1 MTLPRGIWA
10 LGLVSAFMDIS
21 SEMIHGL
28 LPAFLVTVIGASA
41 TSLGLIEGAGEGFA
55 LITRVFSGYLSD
67 RLERRKGLIVSGY
80 LLGTLTKPLFAL
92 ASGVGLVFTAR
103 LLDRFGKGL
112 RGAPRDALIADLA
125 PAHQWGSA
133 YGLRQAL
140 DSVGAFLG
148 PLLAVAIMTL
158 TGGDYR
164 AVFWLAGLPGVIAV
178 AILVFRVQEPAGRT
192 VKPARLP
199 VNATDIRRLDR
210 AYWLVLAVG
219 VVFSLARFSEAFL
232 LLRAEAVGLSPNL
245 VPLVLVII
253 SLVYALGAYPVGRLS
268 DRIGRLRLLS
278 AGLAFL
284 IVADVILAGA
294 TGVLAVAAGAAL
306 WGLHLAFTQGLFAAL
321 VADTSAAT
329 VRGTAF
335 GVYGLVTGV
344 AVLLASVLAG
354 WLWDRY
360 GAPATFLAGALFSLL
375 ALAGFEALRRCT
387 GKYKCRG
394 RQTAGIRGRVTQER
408 YRGSRERPA
417 SGIPVEI
424 QAGRSRRR

>member
-10 LGLVSAFMDIS
+10 LGLVSAFMDVS

-92 ASGVGLVFTAR
+92 AGGVEMVLTAR
-103 LLDRFGKGL
+103 LVDRFGKGL

-125 PAHQWGSA
+125 PARQWGSA

-140 DSVGAFLG
+140 DSLGAVVG
-148 PLLAVAIMTL
+148 PLLAVAIMSVTA
-158 TGGDYR
+158 DNYR
-164 AVFWLAGLPGVIAV
+164 AVFWLAGLPGAIAV
-178 AILVFRVQEPAGRT
+178 LILVSGVREPAGRT
-192 VKPARLP
+192 VKTTPVP
-199 VNATDIRRLDR
+199 VNVADMRRLER
-210 AYWLVLAVG
+210 AYWLVLGVG
-219 VVFSLARFSEAFL
+219 VVFSMARFSEAFL
-232 LLRAEAVGLSPNL
+232 LLRAETLGFSPGR

-253 SLVYALGAYPVGRLS
+253 SLVYSLGAYPVGRLS
-268 DRIGRLRLLS
+268 DRIGRMRLLG

-284 IVADVILAGA
+284 IAADLVLAGA
-294 TGVLAVAAGAAL
+294 TGAWQVAVGAAL

-321 VADTSAAT
+321 IADTSTAAL
-329 VRGTAF
+329 RGTAF

-354 WLWDRY
+354 CLWDRY
-360 GAPATFLAGALFSLL
+360 GAPVTFLAGALFSLL
-375 ALAGFEALRRCT
+375 ALAGFGVLHRR
-387 GKYKCRG
+387 GLG
-394 RQTAGIRGRVTQER
+394 VAQ
-408 YRGSRERPA
+408 
-417 SGIPVEI
+417 
-424 QAGRSRRR
+424 

>member
-41 TSLGLIEGAGEGFA
+41 TSVGLIEGAGEGFA

-92 ASGVGLVFTAR
+92 AGGVGLVFGAR

-112 RGAPRDALIADLA
+112 RGAPRDALIADLV
-125 PAHQWGSA
+125 PAHLWGSA

-140 DSVGAFLG
+140 DSVGAFVG
-148 PLLAVAIMTL
+148 PLLAVVIMAL
-158 TGGDYR
+158 TADDFR
-164 AVFWLAGLPGVIAV
+164 VVFWLAGLPGAV
-178 AILVFRVQEPAGRT
+178 AVTLLVWGVREPARRS

-199 VNATDIRRLDR
+199 VNAVDLHHLGR
-210 AYWLVLAVG
+210 AYWQVLAVG
-219 VVFSLARFSEAFL
+219 VVFSMARFSEAFL
-232 LLRAEAVGLSPNL
+232 LLRAETAGLAPGL
-245 VPLVLVII
+245 VPLVLVVI

-268 DRIGRLRLLS
+268 DRVGRLRLLG

-284 IVADVILAGA
+284 IIADLILAAA
-294 TGVLAVAAGAAL
+294 TGVWQVAAGAAL
-306 WGLHLAFTQGLFAAL
+306 WGLHLAFTQGLFSAL
-321 VADTSAAT
+321 VADTSAAS

-335 GVYGLVTGV
+335 GVYGLVTGA

-360 GAPATFLAGALFSLL
+360 GAPVTFLAGAMFSLL
-375 ALAGFEALRRCT
+375 ALAGFEILRR
-387 GKYKCRG
+387 
-394 RQTAGIRGRVTQER
+394 
-408 YRGSRERPA
+408 RENGDRP
-417 SGIPVEI
+417 
-424 QAGRSRRR
+424 RFH

>member
-1 MTLPRGIWA
+1 MKLPRGIWA

-55 LITRVFSGYLSD
+55 LITRVFSGYISD

-92 ASGVGLVFTAR
+92 AGGVEMVLTAR
-103 LLDRFGKGL
+103 LIDRFGKGL

-125 PAHQWGSA
+125 PARQWGSA

-140 DSVGAFLG
+140 DSLGAVVG
-148 PLLAVAIMTL
+148 PLLAVAIMSVTA
-158 TGGDYR
+158 DNYR
-164 AVFWLAGLPGVIAV
+164 AVFWLAGLPGAIAV
-178 AILVFRVQEPAGRT
+178 IILVSGVREPAGRT
-192 VKPARLP
+192 LKTTPVP
-199 VNATDIRRLDR
+199 VNLADMRRLER

-219 VVFSLARFSEAFL
+219 VVFSMARFSEAFL
-232 LLRAEAVGLSPNL
+232 LLRAENLGFSPGR
-245 VPLVLVII
+245 VPFVLVII

-268 DRIGRLRLLS
+268 DRIGRTRLLG

-284 IVADVILAGA
+284 IAADLVLAGA
-294 TGVLAVAAGAAL
+294 TGAWQVAVGAAL

-321 VADTSAAT
+321 IADTSTAAL
-329 VRGTAF
+329 RGTAF

-354 WLWDRY
+354 CLWDHY
-360 GAPATFLAGALFSLL
+360 GAPVTFLAGALFSLL
-375 ALAGFEALRRCT
+375 ALAGFEVLHRR
-387 GKYKCRG
+387 G
-394 RQTAGIRGRVTQER
+394 Q
-408 YRGSRERPA
+408 
-417 SGIPVEI
+417 
-424 QAGRSRRR
+424 

>member
-28 LPAFLVTVIGASA
+28 LPVFLVTVIGASA
-41 TSLGLIEGAGEGFA
+41 TSVGLIEGAGEGFA

-67 RLERRKGLIVSGY
+67 RLKRRKGLIVSGY

-92 ASGVGLVFTAR
+92 AGGVGLVFGAR

-112 RGAPRDALIADLA
+112 RGAPRDALIAELA
-125 PAHQWGSA
+125 PEHQWGAA

-140 DSVGAFLG
+140 DSVGAFVG
-148 PLLAVAIMTL
+148 PLLAVAIMAL
-158 TGGDYR
+158 TADDYR
-164 AVFWLAGLPGVIAV
+164 TVFWLAGLPGAV
-178 AILVFRVQEPAGRT
+178 AVTVLILGVREPARRT
-192 VKPARLP
+192 VKPVRAP
-199 VNATDIRRLDR
+199 VNTTDLRSLDR
-210 AYWLVLAVG
+210 AYWLVLGVG
-219 VVFSLARFSEAFL
+219 IVFSMARFSEAFL
-232 LLRAEAVGLSPNL
+232 LLRAEAAGLAPGL

-268 DRIGRLRLLS
+268 DRVGRLRLLG
-278 AGLAFL
+278 AGLGFL
-284 IVADVILAGA
+284 IIADLMLAAA
-294 TGVLAVAAGAAL
+294 TGVWQVAAGAAL
-306 WGLHLAFTQGLFAAL
+306 WGLHLAFTQGLFSAL
-321 VADTSAAT
+321 VADTSSAP

-354 WLWDRY
+354 WLWDHY

-375 ALAGFEALRRCT
+375 ALAGFEVLRR
-387 GKYKCRG
+387 
-394 RQTAGIRGRVTQER
+394 
-408 YRGSRERPA
+408 RENGDRP
-417 SGIPVEI
+417 
-424 QAGRSRRR
+424 RFH

>member
-41 TSLGLIEGAGEGFA
+41 TSVGLIEGAGEGFA

-67 RLERRKGLIVSGY
+67 RLKRRKSLIVSGY

-92 ASGVGLVFTAR
+92 AGGVGLVFGAR

-125 PAHQWGSA
+125 PAHQWGAA

-140 DSVGAFLG
+140 DSVGAFVG
-148 PLLAVAIMTL
+148 PLLAVVVMAL
-158 TGGDYR
+158 TANDYR
-164 AVFWLAGLPGVIAV
+164 TVFWLAGLPGAV
-178 AILVFRVQEPAGRT
+178 AVTVLIWGVREPAGRT
-192 VKPARLP
+192 MKPVSLP
-199 VNATDIRRLDR
+199 VNATDLRRLDR
-210 AYWLVLAVG
+210 AYWQVLGVG
-219 VVFSLARFSEAFL
+219 IVFSMARFSEAFL
-232 LLRAEAVGLSPNL
+232 LLRAESAGLAPGR

-253 SLVYALGAYPVGRLS
+253 SLVYALGAYPVGWLS
-268 DRIGRLRLLS
+268 DRVGRLRLLG

-284 IVADVILAGA
+284 ILADLILAA
-294 TGVLAVAAGAAL
+294 ASGVWQVTAGAAL
-306 WGLHLAFTQGLFAAL
+306 WGLHLAFTQGLFSAL
-321 VADTSAAT
+321 VADTSAVS
-329 VRGTAF
+329 VRGAAF

-344 AVLLASVLAG
+344 AVLMASVLAG

-375 ALAGFEALRRCT
+375 ALTGFEVLRRREN
-387 GKYKCRG
+387 GG
-394 RQTAGIRGRVTQER
+394 RPRLLR
-408 YRGSRERPA
+408 
-417 SGIPVEI
+417 
-424 QAGRSRRR
+424 

>member
-41 TSLGLIEGAGEGFA
+41 TSVGLIEGAGEGFA

-92 ASGVGLVFTAR
+92 AGGVGLVFGAR

-112 RGAPRDALIADLA
+112 RGAPRDALIADLV

-140 DSVGAFLG
+140 DSVGAFIG
-148 PLLAVAIMTL
+148 PLLAVAIMAL
-158 TGGDYR
+158 TADDYR
-164 AVFWLAGLPGVIAV
+164 AVFWLAALPGAV
-178 AILVFRVQEPAGRT
+178 AVTILIAGVREPARPSA
-192 VKPARLP
+192 KPARLP
-199 VNATDIRRLDR
+199 LNATDLRRLGR
-210 AYWLVLAVG
+210 PYWQVLAAG
-219 VVFSLARFSEAFL
+219 VVFSMARFSEAFL
-232 LLRAEAVGLSPNL
+232 LLRAEDTGLAPGM

-253 SLVYALGAYPVGRLS
+253 SLVYALGAYPVGWLS
-268 DRIGRLRLLS
+268 DRVGRLHLLG

-284 IVADVILAGA
+284 IIADLILAAA
-294 TGVLAVAAGAAL
+294 TGVWQVAAGAAL
-306 WGLHLAFTQGLFAAL
+306 WGLHLAFTQGLFSAL
-321 VADTSAAT
+321 VADTSAAS

-375 ALAGFEALRRCT
+375 ALAGFEVLRR
-387 GKYKCRG
+387 RG
-394 RQTAGIRGRVTQER
+394 NGD
-408 YRGSRERPA
+408 RP
-417 SGIPVEI
+417 
-424 QAGRSRRR
+424 RFH

>member
-41 TSLGLIEGAGEGFA
+41 TSVGLIEGAGEGFA

-92 ASGVGLVFTAR
+92 AGGVGLVFGAR

-125 PAHQWGSA
+125 PAHQWGAA

-140 DSVGAFLG
+140 DSVGAFVG
-148 PLLAVAIMTL
+148 PLLAVAIMAL
-158 TGGDYR
+158 TADDFR
-164 AVFWLAGLPGVIAV
+164 TVFWLAGLPGVVAV
-178 AILVFRVQEPAGRT
+178 AILVLGVREPAGRT
-192 VKPARLP
+192 AKPVRAP
-199 VNATDIRRLDR
+199 VNATDLRRLDR
-210 AYWLVLAVG
+210 AYWLVLGVG
-219 VVFSLARFSEAFL
+219 IVFSMARFSEAFL
-232 LLRAEAVGLSPNL
+232 LLRAEAAGLAPGL

-253 SLVYALGAYPVGRLS
+253 SLVYALGAYPVGLLS
-268 DRIGRLRLLS
+268 DRLGRLRLLG

-284 IVADVILAGA
+284 ILADLILAAA
-294 TGVLAVAAGAAL
+294 TGVWQVAAGAAL
-306 WGLHLAFTQGLFAAL
+306 WGLHLAFTQGLFSAL
-321 VADTSAAT
+321 VADTSSVS

-354 WLWDRY
+354 WLWDHY
-360 GAPATFLAGALFSLL
+360 GAPATFLTGALFSLL
-375 ALAGFEALRRCT
+375 ALAGFEILRRQENGDRPN
-387 GKYKCRG
+387 GKMG
-394 RQTAGIRGRVTQER
+394 TDHVF
-408 YRGSRERPA
+408 
-417 SGIPVEI
+417 
-424 QAGRSRRR
+424 

>member
-28 LPAFLVTVIGASA
+28 LPVFLVTVIGAGA
-41 TSLGLIEGAGEGFA
+41 TSIGLIEGAGEGLA

-92 ASGVGLVFTAR
+92 AAGVGLVFTAR

-112 RGAPRDALIADLA
+112 RGAPRDALIAELA
-125 PAHQWGSA
+125 PPHQWGSA

-178 AILVFRVQEPAGRT
+178 AILVFRVHEPAGRT

-199 VNATDIRRLDR
+199 VSATEVRRLDR

-284 IVADVILAGA
+284 IVADLILAGA
-294 TGVLAVAAGAAL
+294 TGVLEVAAGAAV

-335 GVYGLVTGV
+335 GVYGLVKIWRRPRRLQAARKV
-344 AVLLASVLAG
+344 
-354 WLWDRY
+354 
-360 GAPATFLAGALFSLL
+360 
-375 ALAGFEALRRCT
+375 FE
-387 GKYKCRG
+387 
-394 RQTAGIRGRVTQER
+394 Q
-408 YRGSRERPA
+408 
-417 SGIPVEI
+417 
-424 QAGRSRRR
+424 

>member
-41 TSLGLIEGAGEGFA
+41 TSVGLIEGAGEGFA

-92 ASGVGLVFTAR
+92 AGGVGLVFGAR

-125 PAHQWGSA
+125 PAHQWGAA

-140 DSVGAFLG
+140 DSVGAFVG
-148 PLLAVAIMTL
+148 PLLAVAIMAL
-158 TGGDYR
+158 TADDFR
-164 AVFWLAGLPGVIAV
+164 TVFWLAGLPGAV
-178 AILVFRVQEPAGRT
+178 AVVILILGVREPAGRT
-192 VKPARLP
+192 AKPVRAP
-199 VNATDIRRLDR
+199 VNATDLRRLDR
-210 AYWLVLAVG
+210 AYWVVLGVG
-219 VVFSLARFSEAFL
+219 IVFSMARFSEAFL
-232 LLRAEAVGLSPNL
+232 LLRAEATGLAPGL

-268 DRIGRLRLLS
+268 DRLGRLRLLG

-284 IVADVILAGA
+284 ILADLILAAA
-294 TGVLAVAAGAAL
+294 TGVWQVAAGAAL
-306 WGLHLAFTQGLFAAL
+306 WGLHLAFTQGLFSAL
-321 VADTSAAT
+321 VADTSAAS

-354 WLWDRY
+354 WLWDHY
-360 GAPATFLAGALFSLL
+360 GAPATFLTGALFSLL
-375 ALAGFEALRRCT
+375 ALAGFEILRR
-387 GKYKCRG
+387 
-394 RQTAGIRGRVTQER
+394 QEN
-408 YRGSRERPA
+408 GDRP
-417 SGIPVEI
+417 
-424 QAGRSRRR
+424 RFL

>member
-41 TSLGLIEGAGEGFA
+41 TSVGLIEGAGEGFA

-67 RLERRKGLIVSGY
+67 RLARRKGLIVSGY

-92 ASGVGLVFTAR
+92 ASGVGLVFGAR

-112 RGAPRDALIADLA
+112 RGAPRDALIAELA
-125 PAHQWGSA
+125 PEHQWGAA

-140 DSVGAFLG
+140 DSVGAFVG
-148 PLLAVAIMTL
+148 PLLAVAIMAL
-158 TGGDYR
+158 TADDYR
-164 AVFWLAGLPGVIAV
+164 TVFWLAGLPGAV
-178 AILVFRVQEPAGRT
+178 AVTVLILGVREPARRT
-192 VKPARLP
+192 VKPVRAP
-199 VNATDIRRLDR
+199 VNTTDLRRLDR
-210 AYWLVLAVG
+210 AYWLVLGVG
-219 VVFSLARFSEAFL
+219 IVFSMARFSEAFL
-232 LLRAEAVGLSPNL
+232 LLRAEAAGLAPGL

-268 DRIGRLRLLS
+268 DRVGRLRLLG
-278 AGLAFL
+278 AGLGFL
-284 IVADVILAGA
+284 IIADLMLAAA
-294 TGVLAVAAGAAL
+294 TGVWQVAAGAAL
-306 WGLHLAFTQGLFAAL
+306 WGLHLAFTQGLFSAL
-321 VADTSAAT
+321 VADTSSAP

-354 WLWDRY
+354 WLWDHY

-375 ALAGFEALRRCT
+375 ALAGFEVLRR
-387 GKYKCRG
+387 
-394 RQTAGIRGRVTQER
+394 
-408 YRGSRERPA
+408 RENGDRP
-417 SGIPVEI
+417 
-424 QAGRSRRR
+424 RFH

>member
-10 LGLVSAFMDIS
+10 LGLVSAFMDVS

-92 ASGVGLVFTAR
+92 AGGVEMVLTAR
-103 LLDRFGKGL
+103 LVDRFGKGL

-125 PAHQWGSA
+125 PARQWGSA

-140 DSVGAFLG
+140 DSLGAVVG
-148 PLLAVAIMTL
+148 PLLAVAIMSVTA
-158 TGGDYR
+158 DNYR
-164 AVFWLAGLPGVIAV
+164 AVFWLAGLPGAIAV
-178 AILVFRVQEPAGRT
+178 LILVSGVREPAGRT
-192 VKPARLP
+192 VKTTPVP
-199 VNATDIRRLDR
+199 VNVADMRRLER
-210 AYWLVLAVG
+210 AYWLVLGVG
-219 VVFSLARFSEAFL
+219 VVFSMARFSEAFL
-232 LLRAEAVGLSPNL
+232 LLRAETLGFSPGR

-253 SLVYALGAYPVGRLS
+253 SLVYSLGAYPVGRLS
-268 DRIGRLRLLS
+268 DRIGRMRLLG

-284 IVADVILAGA
+284 IAADLVLAGA
-294 TGVLAVAAGAAL
+294 TGAWQVAVGAAL

-321 VADTSAAT
+321 IADTSTAAL
-329 VRGTAF
+329 RGTAF

-354 WLWDRY
+354 CLWDRY
-360 GAPATFLAGALFSLL
+360 GAPVTFLAGALFSLL
-375 ALAGFEALRRCT
+375 ALAGFWVLHRR
-387 GKYKCRG
+387 GLG
-394 RQTAGIRGRVTQER
+394 VAQ
-408 YRGSRERPA
+408 
-417 SGIPVEI
+417 
-424 QAGRSRRR
+424 

>member
-41 TSLGLIEGAGEGFA
+41 TSVGLIEGAGEGFA

-80 LLGTLTKPLFAL
+80 LLGTLTKPLFAV
-92 ASGVGLVFTAR
+92 AGGVGLVFGAR

-112 RGAPRDALIADLA
+112 RGAPRDALIADLV

-140 DSVGAFLG
+140 DSVGAFVG
-148 PLLAVAIMTL
+148 PLLAVAIMAL
-158 TGGDYR
+158 TADDYR
-164 AVFWLAGLPGVIAV
+164 TVFWLAGLPGAV
-178 AILVFRVQEPAGRT
+178 AVTILIAGVREPARQSAQ
-192 VKPARLP
+192 PARLP
-199 VNATDIRRLDR
+199 VNAIDIRRLGR
-210 AYWLVLAVG
+210 AYWQVLAVG
-219 VVFSLARFSEAFL
+219 VVFSMARFSEAFL
-232 LLRAEAVGLSPNL
+232 LLRAEAIGLAPGL

-253 SLVYALGAYPVGRLS
+253 SLVYALGAYPVGWLS
-268 DRIGRLRLLS
+268 DRVGRLRLLG

-284 IVADVILAGA
+284 IIADLILAGA
-294 TGVLAVAAGAAL
+294 TGIWQVAAGAAL
-306 WGLHLAFTQGLFAAL
+306 WGLHLAFTQGLFSAL
-321 VADTSAAT
+321 VADTSAAS

-375 ALAGFEALRRCT
+375 ALAGFEILRRFQ
-387 GKYKCRG
+387 G
-394 RQTAGIRGRVTQER
+394 RQNGD
-408 YRGSRERPA
+408 RP
-417 SGIPVEI
+417 
-424 QAGRSRRR
+424 RFL

>member
-41 TSLGLIEGAGEGFA
+41 TSVGLIEGAGEGFA

-67 RLERRKGLIVSGY
+67 RLKRRKSLIVSGY

-92 ASGVGLVFTAR
+92 AGGVGLVFGAR

-125 PAHQWGSA
+125 PAHQWGAA

-140 DSVGAFLG
+140 DSVGAFVG
-148 PLLAVAIMTL
+148 PLLAVAIMAL
-158 TGGDYR
+158 TADDYR
-164 AVFWLAGLPGVIAV
+164 TVFWLAGLPGAV
-178 AILVFRVQEPAGRT
+178 AVTVLIWGVREPAGRT
-192 VKPARLP
+192 MKPVSLP
-199 VNATDIRRLDR
+199 VNATDLRRLDR
-210 AYWLVLAVG
+210 AYWQVLGVG
-219 VVFSLARFSEAFL
+219 IVFSMARFSEAFL
-232 LLRAEAVGLSPNL
+232 LLRAESAGLAPGR

-253 SLVYALGAYPVGRLS
+253 SLVYALGAYPVGWLS
-268 DRIGRLRLLS
+268 DRVGRLRLLG

-284 IVADVILAGA
+284 ILADLILAA
-294 TGVLAVAAGAAL
+294 ASGVWQVTAGAAL
-306 WGLHLAFTQGLFAAL
+306 WGMHLAFTQGLFSAL
-321 VADTSAAT
+321 VADTSAVS
-329 VRGTAF
+329 VRGAAF

-344 AVLLASVLAG
+344 AVLMASVLAG

-375 ALAGFEALRRCT
+375 ALTGFEVLRRREN
-387 GKYKCRG
+387 GG
-394 RQTAGIRGRVTQER
+394 RPRLLR
-408 YRGSRERPA
+408 
-417 SGIPVEI
+417 
-424 QAGRSRRR
+424 

>member
-41 TSLGLIEGAGEGFA
+41 TSVGLIEGAGEGFA

-92 ASGVGLVFTAR
+92 AGGVGLVFGAR

-125 PAHQWGSA
+125 PAHQWGAA

-140 DSVGAFLG
+140 DSVGAFVG
-148 PLLAVAIMTL
+148 PLLAVAIMAL
-158 TGGDYR
+158 TADDFR
-164 AVFWLAGLPGVIAV
+164 TVFWLAGLPGVVAV
-178 AILVFRVQEPAGRT
+178 AILVLGVREPAGRT
-192 VKPARLP
+192 AKPVRAP
-199 VNATDIRRLDR
+199 VNATDLRRLDR
-210 AYWLVLAVG
+210 AYWLVLGVG
-219 VVFSLARFSEAFL
+219 IVFSMARFSEAFL
-232 LLRAEAVGLSPNL
+232 LLRAEAAGLAPGL

-253 SLVYALGAYPVGRLS
+253 SLVYALGAYPVGLLS
-268 DRIGRLRLLS
+268 DRLGRLRLLG

-284 IVADVILAGA
+284 ILADLILAAA
-294 TGVLAVAAGAAL
+294 TGVWQVAAGAAL
-306 WGLHLAFTQGLFAAL
+306 WGLHLAFTQGLFSAL
-321 VADTSAAT
+321 VADTSSVS

-354 WLWDRY
+354 WLWDHY
-360 GAPATFLAGALFSLL
+360 GAPATFLTGALFSLL
-375 ALAGFEALRRCT
+375 ALAGFEILRRQEN
-387 GKYKCRG
+387 GKMGTDHVFPGKRG
-394 RQTAGIRGRVTQER
+394 LSPFSVVPIFQTN
-408 YRGSRERPA
+408 
-417 SGIPVEI
+417 
-424 QAGRSRRR
+424 

>member
-67 RLERRKGLIVSGY
+67 RLERRKGIIVSGY

-92 ASGVGLVFTAR
+92 AGNVGMVFAAR
-103 LLDRFGKGL
+103 VLDRFGKGL

-140 DSVGAFLG
+140 DSLGAVVG
-148 PLLAVAIMTL
+148 PLLAVAIMGVTAD
-158 TGGDYR
+158 DYR
-164 AVFWLAGLPGVIAV
+164 AVFWLAGLPGAMAV
-178 AILVFRVQEPAGRT
+178 AVLVSGVREPARHT
-192 VKPARLP
+192 VKPARVP
-199 VNATDIRRLDR
+199 VNTTDMRRLEQ
-210 AYWLVLAVG
+210 AYWRVLGVG
-219 VVFSLARFSEAFL
+219 IGFSMARFSEAFL
-232 LLRAEAVGLSPNL
+232 LLRAETLGFSPGRI
-245 VPLVLVII
+245 PLVLMII

-268 DRIGRLRLLS
+268 DRVGRLRLLG
-278 AGLAFL
+278 AGLVFL
-284 IVADVILAGA
+284 IVADLLLAGA
-294 TGVLAVAAGAAL
+294 TGTWQVAAGAAL
-306 WGLHLAFTQGLFAAL
+306 WGLHLAFTQGVFAAL
-321 VADTSAAT
+321 VADTSAAA

-360 GAPATFLAGALFSLL
+360 GAPATFLAGALFAFLS
-375 ALAGFEALRRCT
+375 LAGFAALQRR
-387 GKYKCRG
+387 GQG
-394 RQTAGIRGRVTQER
+394 VAQ
-408 YRGSRERPA
+408 
-417 SGIPVEI
+417 
-424 QAGRSRRR
+424 

>member
-41 TSLGLIEGAGEGFA
+41 TSVGLIEGAGEGLA

-92 ASGVGLVFTAR
+92 AGGVQLVFGAR

-112 RGAPRDALIADLA
+112 RGAPRDALIADLV
-125 PAHQWGSA
+125 PAHQWGAA

-140 DSVGAFLG
+140 DSVGAFVG
-148 PLLAVAIMTL
+148 PLLAVAIMAL
-158 TGGDYR
+158 TADDYR
-164 AVFWLAGLPGVIAV
+164 TVFWLAGLPGAV
-178 AILVFRVQEPAGRT
+178 AVTILIVGVREPARPLA
-192 VKPARLP
+192 KPARLP
-199 VNATDIRRLDR
+199 VSAADLRRLGR
-210 AYWLVLAVG
+210 AYWQVLAVG
-219 VVFSLARFSEAFL
+219 VVFSMARFSEAFL
-232 LLRAEAVGLSPNL
+232 LLRAEATGLAPGMI
-245 VPLVLVII
+245 PLVLVII
-253 SLVYALGAYPVGRLS
+253 SLVYALGAYPAGWLS
-268 DRIGRLRLLS
+268 DRVGRLRLLG

-284 IVADVILAGA
+284 VVADLILAAA
-294 TGVLAVAAGAAL
+294 TGIWQVAAGAAL
-306 WGLHLAFTQGLFAAL
+306 WGLHLAFTQGLFSAL
-321 VADTSAAT
+321 VADTSAAP

-360 GAPATFLAGALFSLL
+360 GAPVTFLAGALFSLL
-375 ALAGFEALRRCT
+375 ALAGFEILRR
-387 GKYKCRG
+387 
-394 RQTAGIRGRVTQER
+394 
-408 YRGSRERPA
+408 RENADRPRF
-417 SGIPVEI
+417 P
-424 QAGRSRRR
+424 

>member
-41 TSLGLIEGAGEGFA
+41 TSVGLIEGAGEGFA

-80 LLGTLTKPLFAL
+80 LLGTLTKPLFAV
-92 ASGVGLVFTAR
+92 AGGVGLVFGAR

-112 RGAPRDALIADLA
+112 RGAPRDALIADLV

-140 DSVGAFLG
+140 DSVGAFVG
-148 PLLAVAIMTL
+148 PLLAVAIMAL
-158 TGGDYR
+158 TADDFR
-164 AVFWLAGLPGVIAV
+164 AVFWLAGLPGAV
-178 AILVFRVQEPAGRT
+178 AVTILIAGVREPARQSAQ
-192 VKPARLP
+192 PARLP
-199 VNATDIRRLDR
+199 VNAIDIRRLGR
-210 AYWLVLAVG
+210 AYWQVLAVG
-219 VVFSLARFSEAFL
+219 VVFSMARFSEAFL
-232 LLRAEAVGLSPNL
+232 LLRAEAIGLAPGL

-253 SLVYALGAYPVGRLS
+253 SLVYALGAYPVGWLS
-268 DRIGRLRLLS
+268 DRVGRLRLLG

-284 IVADVILAGA
+284 IIADLILAAA
-294 TGVLAVAAGAAL
+294 TGIWQVTAGAAL
-306 WGLHLAFTQGLFAAL
+306 WGLHLAFTQGLFSAL
-321 VADTSAAT
+321 VADTSAAS

-360 GAPATFLAGALFSLL
+360 GAPATFLAGAIFSLL
-375 ALAGFEALRRCT
+375 ALAGFEILRR
-387 GKYKCRG
+387 
-394 RQTAGIRGRVTQER
+394 
-408 YRGSRERPA
+408 RENGDRP
-417 SGIPVEI
+417 EWHLLKH
-424 QAGRSRRR
+424 

>member
-41 TSLGLIEGAGEGFA
+41 VSVGLIEGAGEGFA

-67 RLERRKGLIVSGY
+67 RLERRKGIIVSGY
-80 LLGTLTKPLFAL
+80 LIATLTKPLFAL
-92 ASGVGLVFTAR
+92 ASGVGLVFSAR
-103 LLDRFGKGL
+103 VLDRFGKGL

-125 PAHQWGSA
+125 PAHQRGAA

-140 DSVGAFLG
+140 DSVGAFVG
-148 PLLAVAIMTL
+148 PLLAVAIMAL
-158 TGGDYR
+158 TADDYR
-164 AVFWLAGLPGVIAV
+164 TVFWLAVLPGAVAV
-178 AILVFRVQEPAGRT
+178 AILIVGVREPAGRT
-192 VKPARLP
+192 AKPARLP
-199 VNATDIRRLDR
+199 VNVTDLRRLQR
-210 AYWLVLAVG
+210 PYWLVLGVG

-232 LLRAEAVGLSPNL
+232 LLRAEATGLAPGL

-253 SLVYALGAYPVGRLS
+253 SLVYALGAYPAGRLS
-268 DRIGRLRLLS
+268 DRLGRTRLLG
-278 AGLAFL
+278 AGLVFL
-284 IVADVILAGA
+284 IIADLMLAGA
-294 TGVLAVAAGAAL
+294 TGIWQVGAGAAL

-321 VADTSAAT
+321 VADTSASS

-360 GAPATFLAGALFSLL
+360 GAPVTFLAGALLSLL
-375 ALAGFEALRRCT
+375 ALAGFEALRR
-387 GKYKCRG
+387 
-394 RQTAGIRGRVTQER
+394 
-408 YRGSRERPA
+408 RENGDRP
-417 SGIPVEI
+417 
-424 QAGRSRRR
+424 RFL

>member
-41 TSLGLIEGAGEGFA
+41 TSVGLIEGAGEGFA

-92 ASGVGLVFTAR
+92 AGGVGLVFGAR

-125 PAHQWGSA
+125 PAHQWGAA

-140 DSVGAFLG
+140 DSVGAFVG
-148 PLLAVAIMTL
+148 PLLAVAIMAL
-158 TGGDYR
+158 TADDFR
-164 AVFWLAGLPGVIAV
+164 TVFWLAGLPGVVAV
-178 AILVFRVQEPAGRT
+178 AILVLGVREPAGRT
-192 VKPARLP
+192 AKPVRAP
-199 VNATDIRRLDR
+199 VNATDLRRLDR
-210 AYWLVLAVG
+210 AYWLVLGVG
-219 VVFSLARFSEAFL
+219 IVFSMARFSEAFL
-232 LLRAEAVGLSPNL
+232 LLRAEAAGLAPGL

-253 SLVYALGAYPVGRLS
+253 SLVYALGAYPVGLLS
-268 DRIGRLRLLS
+268 DRLGRLRLLG

-284 IVADVILAGA
+284 ILADLILAAA
-294 TGVLAVAAGAAL
+294 TGVWQVAAGAAL
-306 WGLHLAFTQGLFAAL
+306 WGLHLAFTQGLFSAL
-321 VADTSAAT
+321 VADTSSVS

-354 WLWDRY
+354 WLWDHY
-360 GAPATFLAGALFSLL
+360 GAPATFLTGALFSLL
-375 ALAGFEALRRCT
+375 ALAGFEVLRR
-387 GKYKCRG
+387 
-394 RQTAGIRGRVTQER
+394 
-408 YRGSRERPA
+408 RENGDRP
-417 SGIPVEI
+417 
-424 QAGRSRRR
+424 RFL

>member
-41 TSLGLIEGAGEGFA
+41 TSVGLIEGAGEGFA

-92 ASGVGLVFTAR
+92 AGGVGLVFGAR

-125 PAHQWGSA
+125 PAHQWGAA

-140 DSVGAFLG
+140 DSVGAFVG
-148 PLLAVAIMTL
+148 PLLAVAIMAL
-158 TGGDYR
+158 TADDFR
-164 AVFWLAGLPGVIAV
+164 TVFWLAGLPGVVAV
-178 AILVFRVQEPAGRT
+178 AILVLGVREPAGRT
-192 VKPARLP
+192 AKPVRAP
-199 VNATDIRRLDR
+199 VNATDLRRLDR
-210 AYWLVLAVG
+210 AYWLVLGVG
-219 VVFSLARFSEAFL
+219 IVFSMARFSEAFL
-232 LLRAEAVGLSPNL
+232 LLRAEAAGLAPGL

-253 SLVYALGAYPVGRLS
+253 SLVYALGAYPVGLLS
-268 DRIGRLRLLS
+268 DRLGRLRLLG

-284 IVADVILAGA
+284 ILADLILAAA
-294 TGVLAVAAGAAL
+294 TGVWQVAAGAAL
-306 WGLHLAFTQGLFAAL
+306 WGLHLAFTQGLFSAL
-321 VADTSAAT
+321 VADTSSVS

-354 WLWDRY
+354 WLWDHY
-360 GAPATFLAGALFSLL
+360 GAPATFLTGALFSLL
-375 ALAGFEALRRCT
+375 ALAGFEILRRQEN
-387 GKYKCRG
+387 GKMG
-394 RQTAGIRGRVTQER
+394 TDHVF
-408 YRGSRERPA
+408 
-417 SGIPVEI
+417 
-424 QAGRSRRR
+424 

>member
-41 TSLGLIEGAGEGFA
+41 TSVGLIEGAGEGFA

-92 ASGVGLVFTAR
+92 AGGVGLVFGAR

-125 PAHQWGSA
+125 PAHQWGAA

-140 DSVGAFLG
+140 DSVGAFVG
-148 PLLAVAIMTL
+148 PLLAVAIMAL
-158 TGGDYR
+158 TADDFR
-164 AVFWLAGLPGVIAV
+164 TVFWLAGLPGAVAV
-178 AILVFRVQEPAGRT
+178 AILVLGVREPAGRT
-192 VKPARLP
+192 AKPVRAP
-199 VNATDIRRLDR
+199 VNATDLRRLDR
-210 AYWLVLAVG
+210 AYWLVLGVG
-219 VVFSLARFSEAFL
+219 IVFSMARFSEAFL
-232 LLRAEAVGLSPNL
+232 LLRAEAAGLAPGL

-253 SLVYALGAYPVGRLS
+253 SLVYALGAYPVGLLS
-268 DRIGRLRLLS
+268 DRLGRLRLLG

-284 IVADVILAGA
+284 ILADLILAAA
-294 TGVLAVAAGAAL
+294 TGVWQVAAGAAL
-306 WGLHLAFTQGLFAAL
+306 WGLHLAFTQGLFSAL
-321 VADTSAAT
+321 VADTSSVS

-354 WLWDRY
+354 WLWDHY
-360 GAPATFLAGALFSLL
+360 GAPATFLTGALFSLL
-375 ALAGFEALRRCT
+375 ALAGFEILRR
-387 GKYKCRG
+387 
-394 RQTAGIRGRVTQER
+394 QEN
-408 YRGSRERPA
+408 GDRP
-417 SGIPVEI
+417 
-424 QAGRSRRR
+424 RFL

>member
-41 TSLGLIEGAGEGFA
+41 TSVGLIEGAGEGFA

-92 ASGVGLVFTAR
+92 AGGVGLVFGAR

-125 PAHQWGSA
+125 PAHQWGAA

-140 DSVGAFLG
+140 DSVGAFVG
-148 PLLAVAIMTL
+148 PLLAVAIMAL
-158 TGGDYR
+158 TADDFR
-164 AVFWLAGLPGVIAV
+164 TVFWLAGLPGVVAV
-178 AILVFRVQEPAGRT
+178 AILVLGVREPAGRT
-192 VKPARLP
+192 AKPVRAP
-199 VNATDIRRLDR
+199 VNATDLRRLDR
-210 AYWLVLAVG
+210 AYWLVLGVG
-219 VVFSLARFSEAFL
+219 IVFSMARFSEAFL
-232 LLRAEAVGLSPNL
+232 LLRAEAAGLAPGL

-253 SLVYALGAYPVGRLS
+253 SLVYALGAYPVGLLS
-268 DRIGRLRLLS
+268 DRLGRLRLLG

-284 IVADVILAGA
+284 ILADLILAAA
-294 TGVLAVAAGAAL
+294 TGVWLVAAGAAL
-306 WGLHLAFTQGLFAAL
+306 WGLHLAFTQGLFSAL
-321 VADTSAAT
+321 VADTSSVS

-354 WLWDRY
+354 WLWDHY
-360 GAPATFLAGALFSLL
+360 GAPATFLTGALFSLL
-375 ALAGFEALRRCT
+375 ALAGFEVLRR
-387 GKYKCRG
+387 
-394 RQTAGIRGRVTQER
+394 
-408 YRGSRERPA
+408 RENGDRP
-417 SGIPVEI
+417 
-424 QAGRSRRR
+424 RFL

>member
-1 MTLPRGIWA
+1 
-10 LGLVSAFMDIS
+10 MDIS

-28 LPAFLVTVIGASA
+28 LPVFLVTVIGAGA
-41 TSLGLIEGAGEGFA
+41 TSIGLIEGAGEGLA

-67 RLERRKGLIVSGY
+67 RLDRRKGLIVSGY

-92 ASGVGLVFTAR
+92 AAGVGLVFTAR

-125 PAHQWGSA
+125 PPHQWGSA

-148 PLLAVAIMTL
+148 PLLAVAIMAL
-158 TGGDYR
+158 TADDYR
-164 AVFWLAGLPGVIAV
+164 AVFWLAGLPGAVAV
-178 AILVFRVQEPAGRT
+178 AILVLGVREPAGRT

-199 VNATDIRRLDR
+199 VNATDMRRLDR
-210 AYWLVLAVG
+210 AYWLVLGVG

-232 LLRAEAVGLSPNL
+232 LLRAEAIGLAPGL

-268 DRIGRLRLLS
+268 DRFGRLRLLG

-284 IVADVILAGA
+284 IVADLILAAA
-294 TGVLAVAAGAAL
+294 TGVWQVAAGAAL

-321 VADTSAAT
+321 VADTSTAT

-344 AVLLASVLAG
+344 AVLLANVLAG
-354 WLWDRY
+354 GLWDRY
-360 GAPATFLAGALFSLL
+360 GAPVTFLAGALFSLL

-394 RQTAGIRGRVTQER
+394 RHDCRDDAQGCASVAEGQDARSDRQEVG
-408 YRGSRERPA
+408 Y
-417 SGIPVEI
+417 
-424 QAGRSRRR
+424 QK

>member
-67 RLERRKGLIVSGY
+67 RLERRKGIIVSGY

-92 ASGVGLVFTAR
+92 AGNVGMVFAAR
-103 LLDRFGKGL
+103 VLDRFGKGL

-140 DSVGAFLG
+140 DSLGAVVG
-148 PLLAVAIMTL
+148 PLLAVAIMGVTAD
-158 TGGDYR
+158 DYR
-164 AVFWLAGLPGVIAV
+164 AVFWLAGLPGAMAV
-178 AILVFRVQEPAGRT
+178 AVLVSGVREPDRHT

-199 VNATDIRRLDR
+199 INTTDMRRLEQ
-210 AYWLVLAVG
+210 AYWRVLGVG
-219 VVFSLARFSEAFL
+219 IVFSMGRFSEAFL
-232 LLRAEAVGLSPNL
+232 LLRAETLGFSPGRI
-245 VPLVLVII
+245 PLVLVII

-268 DRIGRLRLLS
+268 DRVGRTRLLG
-278 AGLAFL
+278 AGLVFL
-284 IVADVILAGA
+284 IVADLLLAGA
-294 TGVLAVAAGAAL
+294 TGTWQVAAGAAL
-306 WGLHLAFTQGLFAAL
+306 WGLHLAFTQGVFAAL
-321 VADTSAAT
+321 VADTSAAA

-360 GAPATFLAGALFSLL
+360 GAPATFLAGALFAFLS
-375 ALAGFEALRRCT
+375 LAGFAALQRR
-387 GKYKCRG
+387 GQG
-394 RQTAGIRGRVTQER
+394 VAQ
-408 YRGSRERPA
+408 
-417 SGIPVEI
+417 
-424 QAGRSRRR
+424 

>member
-67 RLERRKGLIVSGY
+67 RVERRKGIIVSGY

-92 ASGVGLVFTAR
+92 AGGVGMVFAAR

-140 DSVGAFLG
+140 DSLGAVVG
-148 PLLAVAIMTL
+148 PLLAVAIMGVTAD
-158 TGGDYR
+158 DYR
-164 AVFWLAGLPGVIAV
+164 AVFWLAGLPGAMAV
-178 AILVFRVQEPAGRT
+178 AVLVSGVREPARHT
-192 VKPARLP
+192 VKPARVP
-199 VNATDIRRLDR
+199 VNTTDMRRLEQ
-210 AYWLVLAVG
+210 AYWRVLGVG
-219 VVFSLARFSEAFL
+219 IGFSMARFSEAFL
-232 LLRAEAVGLSPNL
+232 LLRAETLGFSPGRI
-245 VPLVLVII
+245 PLVLMII

-268 DRIGRLRLLS
+268 DRVGRLRLLG
-278 AGLAFL
+278 AGLVFL
-284 IVADVILAGA
+284 IVADLLLAGA
-294 TGVLAVAAGAAL
+294 TGAWQVAAGAAL
-306 WGLHLAFTQGLFAAL
+306 WGLHLAFTQGVFAAL
-321 VADTSAAT
+321 VADTSAAA

-354 WLWDRY
+354 WLWDRF
-360 GAPATFLAGALFSLL
+360 GAPATFLAGALFAFLS
-375 ALAGFEALRRCT
+375 LAGFAVLQRR
-387 GKYKCRG
+387 GQG
-394 RQTAGIRGRVTQER
+394 VAQ
-408 YRGSRERPA
+408 
-417 SGIPVEI
+417 
-424 QAGRSRRR
+424 